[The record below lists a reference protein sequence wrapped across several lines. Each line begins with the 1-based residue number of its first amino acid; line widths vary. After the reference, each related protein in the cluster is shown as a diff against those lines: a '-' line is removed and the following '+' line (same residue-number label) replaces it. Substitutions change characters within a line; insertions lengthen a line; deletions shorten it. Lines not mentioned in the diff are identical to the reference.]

1 MVLSEHFLFCFRNPF
16 SPFVCLHSRKLINNQ
31 SIFQILDR
39 LISILCQH
47 KCDDMRIEGRTGGVS
62 GTVHGPKKQR
72 ITNHGYQNFTFPNH
86 ENQHVKHFYLVS
98 V

>member
-1 MVLSEHFLFCFRNPF
+1 MKALFETYVPFFVLN
-16 SPFVCLHSRKLINNQ
+16 
-31 SIFQILDR
+31 LDE
-39 LISILCQH
+39 LGG
-47 KCDDMRIEGRTGGVS
+47 KVTNKEGRTGGVS

>member
-1 MVLSEHFLFCFRNPF
+1 MSPVGGTNLSSVHMGNL
-16 SPFVCLHSRKLINNQ
+16 SRGYPGW
-31 SIFQILDR
+31 SVHR
-39 LISILCQH
+39 GSY
-47 KCDDMRIEGRTGGVS
+47 GGGGGGGVS

>member
-1 MVLSEHFLFCFRNPF
+1 MKV
-16 SPFVCLHSRKLINNQ
+16 HSGEITLTV
-31 SIFQILDR
+31 F
-39 LISILCQH
+39 
-47 KCDDMRIEGRTGGVS
+47 EGRTGGVS

-72 ITNHGYQNFTFPNH
+72 ITNHGYKNFTFPNH